1 MMFEKIKNW
10 FFRKMNE
17 FILFLE
23 YPLDYILEFGDE
35 LKTLDTTG
43 KVIKIGKLLISAY
56 LCVQIIMFLLFV
68 VLFFAFFGTGA
79 PVGDDAYT
87 RALKQQLADTPEGS
101 REAAD
106 IRQELHNMGADE

>member
-35 LKTLDTTG
+35 LKTLDTAG

-68 VLFFAFFGTGA
+68 VLFFAFFGAGA
-79 PVGDDAYT
+79 PAGGDAYT
-87 RALKQQLADTPEGS
+87 RALEQQLADTPEGS

-106 IRQELHNMGADE
+106 IRQELHNMGADK